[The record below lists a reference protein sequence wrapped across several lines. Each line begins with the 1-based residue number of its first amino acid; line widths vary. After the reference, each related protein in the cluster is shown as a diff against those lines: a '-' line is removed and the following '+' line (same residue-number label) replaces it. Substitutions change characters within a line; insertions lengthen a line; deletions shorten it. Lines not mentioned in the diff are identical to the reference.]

1 MNSRIENA
9 FNEIDAW
16 LFDGDGVIYKENEPL
31 PGSLEV
37 LTILQEQQK
46 EVFLLTNNSTK
57 TRVEFQEKLSSMGVE
72 LEEKRILTSA
82 FLTAKFISDESPNAS
97 VYVIGEGGLKKE
109 LEDAGLRI
117 VNNNPER
124 NDDEIFD
131 FAFSNIDYVVTGM
144 DRNLN
149 YVKIARAMNILGK
162 IDSDIRFIATN
173 ADITFPTIKGLVP
186 GGGAMIDILEKLSGK
201 KVEKIVGKPQPL
213 MYEIAVDMAKCP
225 KEKVM
230 MFGDRLETDIVGA
243 KNFGILACFV
253 NSGTSSLDELVKM
266 PSRLSPDVIIS
277 SLSDILKEIRK
288 SYS

>member
-1 MNSRIENA
+1 MNSRIECA

-16 LFDGDGVIYKENEPL
+16 LFDGDGVLYKENEPL
-31 PGSLEV
+31 PGALEV

-57 TRVEFQEKLSSMGVE
+57 TRVEFKEKLSTMGVE

-109 LEDAGLRI
+109 LEDVGLRV
-117 VNNNPER
+117 VNNYLEK
-124 NDDEIFD
+124 NDEDVFD

-243 KNFGILACFV
+243 KSFGILACFV

-266 PSRLSPDVIIS
+266 PSGLSPDVIIS
-277 SLSDILKEIRK
+277 SLSDILKVIRK
-288 SYS
+288 SYR

>member
-1 MNSRIENA
+1 MNSRIECA

-16 LFDGDGVIYKENEPL
+16 LFDGDGVLYKENEPL
-31 PGSLEV
+31 PGALEV

-57 TRVEFQEKLSSMGVE
+57 TRVEFQEKLSTMGVE

-117 VNNNPER
+117 VNNYPER
-124 NDDEIFD
+124 NDEDVFD

-149 YVKIARAMNILGK
+149 YVKITRAMNILGN

-173 ADITFPTIKGLVP
+173 ADITFPTKNGLIP

-266 PSRLSPDVIIS
+266 PSGLSPDVIIN
-277 SLSDILKEIRK
+277 SLLDIVGEEK
-288 SYS
+288 S

>member
-1 MNSRIENA
+1 MNSRIECA

-16 LFDGDGVIYKENEPL
+16 LFDGNGVLYKENEPL
-31 PGSLEV
+31 PGALEV

-57 TRVEFQEKLSSMGVE
+57 TRVEFQEKLSTMGVE
-72 LEEKRILTSA
+72 LEERRILTSA

-109 LEDAGLRI
+109 LEDVGLRI
-117 VNNNPER
+117 VNNYPER
-124 NDDEIFD
+124 NDEEIFD

-213 MYEIAVDMAKCP
+213 MYEIAVDRAKCP
-225 KEKVM
+225 KEEVM

-266 PSRLSPDVIIS
+266 PSGLSPDVIINT
-277 SLSDILKEIRK
+277 LSDILK
-288 SYS
+288 

>member
-1 MNSRIENA
+1 MNSRIECA

-16 LFDGDGVIYKENEPL
+16 LFDGDGVLYKENEPL
-31 PGSLEV
+31 PGALEV

-72 LEEKRILTSA
+72 LEKKRILTSA
-82 FLTAKFISDESPNAS
+82 FLTAKFISDESPNSAI
-97 VYVIGEGGLKKE
+97 YVIGEAGLKKE
-109 LEDAGLRI
+109 LADSGLRI
-117 VNNNPER
+117 VNNYPEG
-124 NDDEIFD
+124 NDEDVFD
-131 FAFSNIDYVVTGM
+131 FEFSNIDYVVTGM
-144 DRNLN
+144 DRNLS
-149 YVKIARAMNILGK
+149 YVKIARAMNILGN
-162 IDSDIRFIATN
+162 IDSNIQFIATN

-213 MYEIAVDMAKCP
+213 MYKIAVDNAKCP

-266 PSRLSPDVIIS
+266 PSRLSPDVIIN
-277 SLSDILKEIRK
+277 SLSDIVEEEKT
-288 SYS
+288 

>member
-16 LFDGDGVIYKENEPL
+16 LFDGDGVLYKENEPL
-31 PGSLEV
+31 PGALEV

-109 LEDAGLRI
+109 LKDSGLRI
-117 VNNNPER
+117 VNNYPEK
-124 NDDEIFD
+124 NDEDVFD
-131 FAFSNIDYVVTGM
+131 FEFSDIDYVVTGM

-162 IDSDIRFIATN
+162 SDPSARFIATN

-213 MYEIAVDMAKCP
+213 MYEIVVDMAKCP

-266 PSRLSPDVIIS
+266 PSGLSPDVIIS

>member
-1 MNSRIENA
+1 MNSRIECA

-16 LFDGDGVIYKENEPL
+16 LFDGDGVLYKENEPL
-31 PGSLEV
+31 PGALEV

-57 TRVEFQEKLSSMGVE
+57 TRVEFQEKLSTMGVE
-72 LEEKRILTSA
+72 LEERRILTSA

-109 LEDAGLRI
+109 LEDVGLRI
-117 VNNNPER
+117 VNNYPER
-124 NDDEIFD
+124 NDEEIFD

-213 MYEIAVDMAKCP
+213 MYEIAVDRAKCP
-225 KEKVM
+225 KEEVM

-266 PSRLSPDVIIS
+266 PSGLSPDVIINT
-277 SLSDILKEIRK
+277 LSDILK
-288 SYS
+288 